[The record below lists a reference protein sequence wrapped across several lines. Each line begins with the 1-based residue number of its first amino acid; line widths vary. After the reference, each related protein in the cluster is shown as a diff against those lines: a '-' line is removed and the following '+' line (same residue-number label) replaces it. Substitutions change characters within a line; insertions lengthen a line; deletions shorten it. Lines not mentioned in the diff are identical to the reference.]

1 MSKLLISCDD
11 TLFVYHGKYYFKNQE
26 WCNFYK
32 RYLRIFNSLRIAVRC
47 EVVDELNSCNIL
59 IDDTRIEVIDIPNFS
74 GPLEYAKKYF
84 KIGRA
89 LTNICDGC
97 DAAIVRLP
105 STIGQRVARKVIK
118 SHIPY
123 GVEVVYDAEDGWR
136 SEKKIINRYLWK
148 RIDKEMRETCYTA
161 NGISC
166 VTEFYLQK
174 HYYSKKADAFTSH
187 YSTLELPKEFYGF
200 PKKYPEGKTFT
211 LANVANQIQF
221 NGRKGFNE
229 IIEAISI
236 LKKKGVIVNAKFVGQ
251 DYHNGITQ
259 FMDLSRRL
267 DVEKQIEF
275 MGYLTRPELD
285 DFLSSVDMFVMP
297 TRAEG
302 LPRVIIEAMA
312 KGLPAIST
320 PVSGNPELLDI
331 HFLVKYEDVQT
342 LANRIEELII
352 DKELYE
358 KTSFENFNNSQKY
371 EATVLERKRDAFY
384 QKLEQIAKTKILS

>member
-211 LANVANQIQF
+211 LANAANQIQF

-320 PVSGNPELLDI
+320 PVSGNPELLDT

>member
-1 MSKLLISCDD
+1 MCKLLISCDD

-32 RYLRIFNSLRIAVRC
+32 RYLRVFNSLRIAVRC
-47 EVVDELNSCNIL
+47 EDVDELNPCNIL
-59 IDDTRIEVIDIPNFS
+59 IADTRIEVIDIPNFS

-89 LTNICDGC
+89 IANICDGC

-123 GVEVVYDAEDGWR
+123 GVEVVYDAEDGWH

-174 HYYSKKADAFTSH
+174 HYYSKKADAFTSY

-200 PKKYPEGKTFT
+200 PKKYPKGKTFT

-320 PVSGNPELLDI
+320 PVSGNPELLDT

-371 EATVLERKRDAFY
+371 EATVLEKRRDAFY

>member
-11 TLFVYHGKYYFKNQE
+11 TLFVYHGKYYFKDQE

-32 RYLRIFNSLRIAVRC
+32 RYLRVFDFLRIAVRC
-47 EVVDELNSCNIL
+47 ECVDELKPCRIL
-59 IDDTRIEVIDIPNFS
+59 IEDPRIEVIDIPNFS
-74 GPLEYAKKYF
+74 GPLECAKKYF

-187 YSTLELPKEFYGF
+187 YSTLELPKGFYGF

-320 PVSGNPELLDI
+320 PVSGNPELLDT

-371 EATVLERKRDAFY
+371 EATVLEGKRDAFY

>member
-320 PVSGNPELLDI
+320 PVSGNPELLDT

-358 KTSFENFNNSQKY
+358 KTSIENFNNSQKY

>member
-47 EVVDELNSCNIL
+47 EVVNELNSCNIL

-89 LTNICDGC
+89 LTNICNGC

-259 FMDLSRRL
+259 FMDLSRCL

-320 PVSGNPELLDI
+320 PVSGNPELLDT

-384 QKLEQIAKTKILS
+384 QKLEQIAKIKILS

>member
-275 MGYLTRPELD
+275 MGYITRPELD

-320 PVSGNPELLDI
+320 PVSGNPELLDT

>member
-32 RYLRIFNSLRIAVRC
+32 RYLRVFDFLRIAVRC

-59 IDDTRIEVIDIPNFS
+59 IDDTRIEVLDIPNFS

-187 YSTLELPKEFYGF
+187 YSTLELPKGFYGF

-320 PVSGNPELLDI
+320 PVSGNPELLDT

>member
-1 MSKLLISCDD
+1 MCKLLISCDD

-32 RYLRIFNSLRIAVRC
+32 RYLRVFNSLRIAVRC
-47 EVVDELNSCNIL
+47 EDVDELNPCNIL
-59 IDDTRIEVIDIPNFS
+59 IADTRIEVIDIPNFS

-89 LTNICDGC
+89 IANICDGC

-105 STIGQRVARKVIK
+105 STIGQRAARKVIK

-174 HYYSKKADAFTSH
+174 HYYSKKADAFTSY

-200 PKKYPEGKTFT
+200 PKKYPKGKTFT

-320 PVSGNPELLDI
+320 PVSGNPELLDT

-371 EATVLERKRDAFY
+371 EATVLEKRRDAFY

>member
-47 EVVDELNSCNIL
+47 EVVNELNSCNIL

-89 LTNICDGC
+89 LTNICNGC

-259 FMDLSRRL
+259 FMDLSRCL

-302 LPRVIIEAMA
+302 LPSWL
-312 KGLPAIST
+312 LPA
-320 PVSGNPELLDI
+320 
-331 HFLVKYEDVQT
+331 FC
-342 LANRIEELII
+342 R
-352 DKELYE
+352 
-358 KTSFENFNNSQKY
+358 KTACHGTSP
-371 EATVLERKRDAFY
+371 
-384 QKLEQIAKTKILS
+384 

>member
-32 RYLRIFNSLRIAVRC
+32 RYLRVFNSLRIAVRC
-47 EVVDELNSCNIL
+47 EDVDEFNPCNIL
-59 IDDTRIEVIDIPNFS
+59 IADTRIEVIDIPNFS

-89 LTNICDGC
+89 IANICDGC

-174 HYYSKKADAFTSH
+174 HYYSKKADAFTSY

-200 PKKYPEGKTFT
+200 PKKYPKGKTFT

-320 PVSGNPELLDI
+320 PVSGNPELLDT

-371 EATVLERKRDAFY
+371 EATVLEKRRDAFY

>member
-32 RYLRIFNSLRIAVRC
+32 RYLRVFDFLRIAVRC

-187 YSTLELPKEFYGF
+187 YSTLELPKGFYGF

-221 NGRKGFNE
+221 NGRKGFNDQ
-229 IIEAISI
+229 
-236 LKKKGVIVNAKFVGQ
+236 IVF
-251 DYHNGITQ
+251 
-259 FMDLSRRL
+259 
-267 DVEKQIEF
+267 
-275 MGYLTRPELD
+275 RPL
-285 DFLSSVDMFVMP
+285 
-297 TRAEG
+297 
-302 LPRVIIEAMA
+302 
-312 KGLPAIST
+312 
-320 PVSGNPELLDI
+320 
-331 HFLVKYEDVQT
+331 
-342 LANRIEELII
+342 
-352 DKELYE
+352 
-358 KTSFENFNNSQKY
+358 
-371 EATVLERKRDAFY
+371 
-384 QKLEQIAKTKILS
+384 

>member
-32 RYLRIFNSLRIAVRC
+32 RYLRIFNFLRIAVRC
-47 EVVDELNSCNIL
+47 EVVNELNSCNIL

-89 LTNICDGC
+89 LTNICNGC

-259 FMDLSRRL
+259 FMDLSRCL

-320 PVSGNPELLDI
+320 PVSGNPELLDT

-384 QKLEQIAKTKILS
+384 QKLEQIAKIKILS

>member
-47 EVVDELNSCNIL
+47 EVVNELNSCNIL

-89 LTNICDGC
+89 LTNICNGC

-259 FMDLSRRL
+259 FMDLSRCL

-320 PVSGNPELLDI
+320 PVSGNPELLDT

>member
-32 RYLRIFNSLRIAVRC
+32 RYLRVFDFLRIAVRC

-187 YSTLELPKEFYGF
+187 YSTLELPKGFYGF

-320 PVSGNPELLDI
+320 PVSGNPELLDT

-371 EATVLERKRDAFY
+371 EATVLEGKRDAFY

>member
-1 MSKLLISCDD
+1 MCKLLISCDD

-32 RYLRIFNSLRIAVRC
+32 RYLRVFNSLRIAVRC
-47 EVVDELNSCNIL
+47 EDVDELNPCNIL
-59 IDDTRIEVIDIPNFS
+59 IADTRIEVIDIPNFS

-89 LTNICDGC
+89 IANICDGC

-174 HYYSKKADAFTSH
+174 HYYSKKADAFTSY

-200 PKKYPEGKTFT
+200 PKKYPKGKTFT

-320 PVSGNPELLDI
+320 PVSGNPELLDT

-358 KTSFENFNNSQKY
+358 KTSIENFNNSQKY
-371 EATVLERKRDAFY
+371 EATVLEKRRDAFY

>member
-1 MSKLLISCDD
+1 MKLIMSKLLISCDD
-11 TLFVYHGKYYFKNQE
+11 TLFVYHGKYYFKDQE

-32 RYLRIFNSLRIAVRC
+32 RYLRVFDSLRIAVRC
-47 EVVDELNSCNIL
+47 ECIDELKPCRIL
-59 IDDTRIEVIDIPNFS
+59 IDDPRIEVIDIPNFS
-74 GPLEYAKKYF
+74 GPLEYTKKYF
-84 KIGRA
+84 KIGRV
-89 LTNICDGC
+89 LRNICDGC

-105 STIGQRVARKVIK
+105 STVGQRVARKVIK
-118 SHIPY
+118 NHIPY

-136 SEKKIINRYLWK
+136 SETKLINRFLWK
-148 RIDKEMRETCYTA
+148 RIDKEMRSTCYKA

-187 YSTLELPKEFYGF
+187 YSTLELPKGFYGS

-229 IIEAISI
+229 IIEAICL
-236 LKKKGVIVNAKFVGQ
+236 LKKKGIIVHAKFVGQ
-251 DYHNGITQ
+251 DYHNGIAQ
-259 FMDLSRRL
+259 FKDLSRRL
-267 DVEKQIEF
+267 GVEKQIEF

-285 DFLSSVDMFVMP
+285 DFLSSVDIFVMP

-320 PVSGNPELLDI
+320 PVSGNPELLDSY
-331 HFLVKYEDVQT
+331 FLVKYEDIQT
-342 LANRIEELII
+342 LANRIEELITN
-352 DKELYE
+352 KELYE
-358 KTSFENFNNSQKY
+358 RVSLENFSNSQKY

-384 QKLEQIAKTKILS
+384 QKLKQIKK

>member
-320 PVSGNPELLDI
+320 PVSGNPELLDT

-358 KTSFENFNNSQKY
+358 KTSFENFKNSQKY

>member
-47 EVVDELNSCNIL
+47 EVVNELNSCNIL

-89 LTNICDGC
+89 LTNICNGC

-259 FMDLSRRL
+259 FMDLSRCL

-320 PVSGNPELLDI
+320 PVSGNPELLDT

-358 KTSFENFNNSQKY
+358 KTSFENFYNSQKY

-384 QKLEQIAKTKILS
+384 QKLEQIAKIKILS

>member
-74 GPLEYAKKYF
+74 GPLEYVKKYF

-320 PVSGNPELLDI
+320 PVSGNPELLDT

>member
-47 EVVDELNSCNIL
+47 EVVNELNSCNIL

-84 KIGRA
+84 RIGRA
-89 LTNICDGC
+89 LTNICNGC

-259 FMDLSRRL
+259 FMDLSRCL

-320 PVSGNPELLDI
+320 PVSGNPELLDT

-384 QKLEQIAKTKILS
+384 QKLEQIAKIKILS

>member
-320 PVSGNPELLDI
+320 PVSGNPELLDT

>member
-74 GPLEYAKKYF
+74 GTLEYAKKYF

-320 PVSGNPELLDI
+320 PVSGNPELLDT

-358 KTSFENFNNSQKY
+358 KASFENFNNSQKY

>member
-47 EVVDELNSCNIL
+47 EVVNELNSCNIL
-59 IDDTRIEVIDIPNFS
+59 IDDIRIEVIDIPNFS

-89 LTNICDGC
+89 LTNICNGC

-259 FMDLSRRL
+259 FMDLSRCL

-320 PVSGNPELLDI
+320 PVSGNPELLDT

-384 QKLEQIAKTKILS
+384 QKLEQIAKIKILS

>member
-1 MSKLLISCDD
+1 MCKLLISCDD

-32 RYLRIFNSLRIAVRC
+32 RYLRVFNSLRIAVRC
-47 EVVDELNSCNIL
+47 EDVDELNPCNIL
-59 IDDTRIEVIDIPNFS
+59 IADTRIEVIDIPNFS

-89 LTNICDGC
+89 IANICDGC

-174 HYYSKKADAFTSH
+174 HYYSKKADAFTSY

-200 PKKYPEGKTFT
+200 PKKYPKGKTFT

-320 PVSGNPELLDI
+320 PVSGNPELLDT

-371 EATVLERKRDAFY
+371 EATVLEKRRDAFY